1 MSIVI
6 PISGAIIGILISVF
20 LYHVIV
26 CFTQRDY
33 SKHLVLSLI
42 SLLYSV
48 FVGCRIYEFQA
59 ADLAVFIPVYKLGVA
74 SALIA
79 ILLLLWFVLRRVM
92 HPLGWFFWLLAS
104 FLLALLVA
112 NTLLPYGLQYQSIS
126 GFKSVH
132 FPWGETLVGVDAEV
146 GAWIVVCAVWI
157 ALTVGWATLLMWIAW
172 WKTRFWLDAM
182 VAVTLLIYFILSMQ
196 GMAAR
201 LGLIDALPLGAVGL
215 PLALSAISLL
225 YIYQNRRER
234 LDYAQHLEWLT
245 AHDEKT
251 GLPNRSHLLRK
262 LAELPPMMLAMIG
275 LDNLG
280 RINEAFG
287 HEQGDQVIKSIGQ
300 RLLGFL
306 QSDEIG
312 VRFEGDHFVFVT
324 TQQERMMALHRLI
337 QEPVDLGQGLVVE
350 ISAGMGYLPTALVRV
365 PTKVL
370 QQAQSA
376 LIQAKS
382 RGRGQVVRFDETF
395 MEQGR
400 RRQYLVGR
408 MSQALAQGEFQLV
421 YQPRVALN
429 SHHMGDSF
437 EALIR
442 WNAPDGFVSPGE
454 FIPMAEESGFVN
466 PLGDWILQ
474 QALQQ
479 IKTWVDDGLPLGR
492 VAVNI
497 SMNQLARVDFVDSV
511 LAQLQ
516 ASGVNPAQLELEV
529 TESAAMENLDFV
541 LASLQRL
548 ASAGI
553 TLAMD
558 DFGTGYSSLSYL
570 QKLPFHIIKIDMSFV
585 RRLGTPEGDEL
596 VHGMMTLIRNL
607 KRDMVAEGIET
618 LEQLEWL
625 RAQGCTEGQGY
636 YLSKPLSVVDA
647 TAWLASHR

>member
-1 MSIVI
+1 M
-6 PISGAIIGILISVF
+6 L
-20 LYHVIV
+20 
-26 CFTQRDY
+26 
-33 SKHLVLSLI
+33 
-42 SLLYSV
+42 
-48 FVGCRIYEFQA
+48 
-59 ADLAVFIPVYKLGVA
+59 
-74 SALIA
+74 
-79 ILLLLWFVLRRVM
+79 
-92 HPLGWFFWLLAS
+92 PLGWLFWLLAS
-104 FLLALLVA
+104 FLLVLLVA

-126 GFKSVH
+126 GFKLVH

-146 GAWIVVCAVWI
+146 GAWVVVSTIWI
-157 ALTVGWATLLMWIAW
+157 ALVVGWAIWLMCVNW
-172 WKTRFWLDAM
+172 WKTRLWLDAL

-234 LDYAQHLEWLT
+234 LNYAQHLEWLT

-251 GLPNRSHLLRK
+251 GLPNRTHLLSQ
-262 LAELPPMMLAMIG
+262 LAERPPMMLAMFG

-287 HEQGDQVIKSIGQ
+287 HEHGDQVIKAIAQ
-300 RLLGFL
+300 RLLGFR
-306 QSDEIG
+306 QPDEIG
-312 VRFEGDHFVFVT
+312 ARFEGDHFVFASP
-324 TQQERMMALHRLI
+324 QQERVMELHRLI

-350 ISAGMGYLPTALVRV
+350 ISAGMGYLPTDLVRV

-370 QQAQSA
+370 QQA
-376 LIQAKS
+376 
-382 RGRGQVVRFDETF
+382 
-395 MEQGR
+395 
-400 RRQYLVGR
+400 
-408 MSQALAQGEFQLV
+408 
-421 YQPRVALN
+421 
-429 SHHMGDSF
+429 
-437 EALIR
+437 
-442 WNAPDGFVSPGE
+442 
-454 FIPMAEESGFVN
+454 
-466 PLGDWILQ
+466 LQ
-474 QALQQ
+474 QMNQWMA
-479 IKTWVDDGLPLGR
+479 DGLPLGR

-497 SMNQLARVDFVDSV
+497 SMHQLARVDFVASV

-516 ASGVNPAQLELEV
+516 ASGVNPAQLELEI
-529 TESAAMENLDFV
+529 TESAAMENLEFV
-541 LASLQRL
+541 LASLQHL
-548 ASAGI
+548 AEAGV

-625 RAQGCTEGQGY
+625 RAEGCTEGQGY
-636 YLSKPLSVVDA
+636 YLSKPLSVADA